1 MKLLVIGVTHKE
13 VPVEIRENFFLSPD
27 ERRRFLRYI
36 RTDEGIEEAIILSTC
51 NRTEI
56 YANVRRDL
64 SVARECILEA
74 LYAVKGLARH
84 EFPDMHFFQLT
95 DNDGIRHFMEVATGL
110 DSLVIGEKQILGQVK
125 AAVEMSRDEC
135 MLARDFNLLT
145 HAVIRAGKKAQVET
159 SIGCG
164 GASVSWAAVQL
175 AERALGELRQRSIL
189 IIGAGKMSELAAAQL
204 RRKGVRDTFVVN
216 RTREKAESL
225 AGKIGGRAYSYLD
238 LYKIM
243 GRVDLCIVSAS
254 ASAYI
259 LTQNYMAPVMR
270 QRRHRELVCID
281 ISTPR
286 NIEPAVGD
294 LPGVQLFKIDDLS
307 AIVRENLS
315 KRRSA
320 VASVNNLIDVKMS
333 ELKRKLRIRSD
344 YDERVLPYFVF
355 SYSI

>member
-1 MKLLVIGVTHKE
+1 MKLIVIGITHKE
-13 VPVEIRENFFLSPD
+13 VPVEIRENFFLSPE

-36 RTDEGIEEAIILSTC
+36 RTDDGILETIILSTC

-56 YANVRRDL
+56 YANVLRDL
-64 SVARECILEA
+64 QGARESILDA
-74 LYAVKGLARH
+74 LYTVKGLERQDVL
-84 EFPDMHFFQLT
+84 DMHFFQLAGY
-95 DNDGIRHFMEVATGL
+95 DGIRHFMEVATGL

-125 AAVEMSRDEC
+125 AAVEMSREEGL
-135 MLARDFNLLT
+135 LARDFNLLT
-145 HAVIRAGKKAQVET
+145 QTVIRAGKKAQVET
-159 SIGCG
+159 SISCG
-164 GASVSWAAVQL
+164 GASVSWAAVQM
-175 AERALGELRQRSIL
+175 AERALGELGHRSIL
-189 IIGAGKMSELAAAQL
+189 IIGAGKMSELTASQL
-204 RRKGVRDTFVVN
+204 QRKGAGDTYVVN
-216 RTREKAESL
+216 RTREKAETL
-225 AGKIGGRAYSYLD
+225 AARIGGRAYSYLD

-254 ASAYI
+254 AGSY
-259 LTQNYMAPVMR
+259 LLSRDYMAPVMR
-270 QRRHRELVCID
+270 QRRNRELICID

-294 LPGVQLFKIDDLS
+294 LPGVKLFKIDDLS

-320 VASVNNLIDVKMS
+320 VAAVNKLIDCKMH
-333 ELKRKLRIRSD
+333 ELKRKLRNETG